1 MGIKFNVVNKT
12 KMKKSNNIISDWLDK
27 YGDPEIYKEV
37 DITIG
42 IYDMVRNQFHSQ
54 SELFLNKQESLET
67 VKFIYKLIQKRN
79 NVISQT
85 NK

>member
-1 MGIKFNVVNKT
+1 
-12 KMKKSNNIISDWLDK
+12 MKKSNNTISGWLDK
-27 YGDPEIYKEV
+27 YGDPEIDKEV
-37 DITIG
+37 DMTIG

-67 VKFIYKLIQKRN
+67 AKFIYELIQKRN

>member
-1 MGIKFNVVNKT
+1 
-12 KMKKSNNIISDWLDK
+12 MKID
-27 YGDPEIYKEV
+27 
-37 DITIG
+37 

-54 SELFLNKQESLET
+54 SELFLNKQEALET
-67 VKFIYKLIQKRN
+67 AKFIYKLIQKRN

>member
-1 MGIKFNVVNKT
+1 
-12 KMKKSNNIISDWLDK
+12 MKKSNNTISDWLDK
-27 YGDPEIYKEV
+27 YGDPEIDKDV
-37 DITIG
+37 DMTIG

-54 SELFLNKQESLET
+54 SELFLNKEESLET
-67 VKFIYKLIQKRN
+67 AKFIYELIQKRN

>member
-1 MGIKFNVVNKT
+1 
-12 KMKKSNNIISDWLDK
+12 MKKSNNTISGWLDK
-27 YGDPEIYKEV
+27 YGDPEIDKEV
-37 DITIG
+37 DMTIG
-42 IYDMVRNQFHSQ
+42 IYGMVRNQFHSQ

-67 VKFIYKLIQKRN
+67 AKFIYELIQKRN